1 MNKFWTRVFIIAAA
15 ALFLLFF
22 SNDFGLINI
31 QQTTI
36 VTAIGIDRSQ
46 EEGKIDVSAQIAV
59 PNESKAS
66 SVLVQGVETVG
77 EAIAEFNGKTG
88 WYPTLVHCRLVLLGA
103 EAVSE
108 DVFATLD
115 YFLRSEF
122 VEDSCLV
129 AVCETTA
136 AETLQANSPVGDL
149 PSSAIT
155 KVLSSQAQKTGQ
167 VSVCNLRDFSK
178 GYFSESASGYLPIIS
193 IKKEASNEGGNQ
205 SSGSTQNTGSDSGS
219 GQNGGDAGAQKKN
232 DSDVFDAS
240 KTALFFQGKQVAE
253 LSPNETLAFNLAD
266 TKTDFAY
273 GDVEV
278 FENGTKVTYNLKM
291 KIEKKAQKL
300 GMTFYWYSPT
310 PYCIY
315 NPISSGLGNKSCA
328 AFDSLI
334 SVAPNGDVLPCSSW
348 DESMG
353 NLFNQDFKTIW
364 FSARGDYFRNK
375 HFAPSECSG
384 CQAFIPCQ
392 GACPLY
398 WKVKSST
405 VLNSCKKEVEK

>member
-66 SVLVQGVETVG
+66 SVLVQGTETVG

-108 DVFATLD
+108 DVFANLD

-219 GQNGGDAGAQKKN
+219 GQTGGDAGAQKKN

-300 GMTFYWYSPT
+300 KFEDGVPVFTFR
-310 PYCIY
+310 IRAKAQ
-315 NPISSGLGNKSCA
+315 ISDADKPSDIVDIAKTALVPAHVLRA
-328 AFDSLI
+328 AEEMFRAQL
-334 SVAPNGDVLPCSSW
+334 
-348 DESMG
+348 ESA
-353 NLFNQDFKTIW
+353 FEKT
-364 FSARGDYFRNK
+364 R
-375 HFAPSECSG
+375 ESG
-384 CQAFIPCQ
+384 CDLFQLQQKLFRFCHSQYDSHRETLLKDARVFYDIRFDT
-392 GACPLY
+392 LR
-398 WKVKSST
+398 
-405 VLNSCKKEVEK
+405 

>member
-108 DVFATLD
+108 DVFATLG

-205 SSGSTQNTGSDSGS
+205 SSGSTRNTGSDSGS
-219 GQNGGDAGAQKKN
+219 GQTGGDAGAQKKN

-300 GMTFYWYSPT
+300 KFEDGVPVFTFR
-310 PYCIY
+310 IRAKAQ
-315 NPISSGLGNKSCA
+315 ISDADKPSDIVDIAKTALVPAHVLRA
-328 AFDSLI
+328 AEEMFRAQL
-334 SVAPNGDVLPCSSW
+334 
-348 DESMG
+348 ESA
-353 NLFNQDFKTIW
+353 FEKT
-364 FSARGDYFRNK
+364 RQ
-375 HFAPSECSG
+375 SG
-384 CQAFIPCQ
+384 CDLFRLQQKLFRFCHSQYDSHRETILKDARVFYDIRFDT
-392 GACPLY
+392 LR
-398 WKVKSST
+398 
-405 VLNSCKKEVEK
+405 

>member
-1 MNKFWTRVFIIAAA
+1 MNKIWTRVFIIAAA

-66 SVLVQGVETVG
+66 SVLVQGAETVG

-205 SSGSTQNTGSDSGS
+205 SSGSTQNTGSDAGS
-219 GQNGGDAGAQKKN
+219 GQTGGDAGAQKKN

-300 GMTFYWYSPT
+300 KFEDGVPVFTFR
-310 PYCIY
+310 IRAKAQ
-315 NPISSGLGNKSCA
+315 ISDADKPSDIVDIAKTALVPAHVLRA
-328 AFDSLI
+328 AEEMFRAQL
-334 SVAPNGDVLPCSSW
+334 
-348 DESMG
+348 ESA
-353 NLFNQDFKTIW
+353 FEKT
-364 FSARGDYFRNK
+364 RQ
-375 HFAPSECSG
+375 SG
-384 CQAFIPCQ
+384 CDLFQLQQKLFRFCHSQYDSHRETLLKDARVFYDIRFDT
-392 GACPLY
+392 LR
-398 WKVKSST
+398 
-405 VLNSCKKEVEK
+405 

>member
-66 SVLVQGVETVG
+66 SVLVQGAETVG

-205 SSGSTQNTGSDSGS
+205 SSGSTQNTGSDSGR
-219 GQNGGDAGAQKKN
+219 GQTGGDAGAQKKN

-300 GMTFYWYSPT
+300 KFEDGVPVFTFR
-310 PYCIY
+310 IRAKAQ
-315 NPISSGLGNKSCA
+315 ISDADKPSDIVDIAKTALVPAHVLRA
-328 AFDSLI
+328 AEEMFRAQL
-334 SVAPNGDVLPCSSW
+334 
-348 DESMG
+348 ESA
-353 NLFNQDFKTIW
+353 FEKT
-364 FSARGDYFRNK
+364 RQ
-375 HFAPSECSG
+375 SG
-384 CQAFIPCQ
+384 CDLFQLQQKLFRFCHSQYDSHRETLLKDARVFYDIRFDT
-392 GACPLY
+392 LR
-398 WKVKSST
+398 
-405 VLNSCKKEVEK
+405 

>member
-108 DVFATLD
+108 DVFATLG

-205 SSGSTQNTGSDSGS
+205 SSGSTRNTGSDSGS
-219 GQNGGDAGAQKKN
+219 GQTGGDAGAQKKN

-300 GMTFYWYSPT
+300 KFEDGVPVFTFR
-310 PYCIY
+310 IRAKAQ
-315 NPISSGLGNKSCA
+315 ISDADKPSDIVDIAKTALVPAHVLRA
-328 AFDSLI
+328 AEEMFRAQL
-334 SVAPNGDVLPCSSW
+334 
-348 DESMG
+348 ESA
-353 NLFNQDFKTIW
+353 FEKT
-364 FSARGDYFRNK
+364 R
-375 HFAPSECSG
+375 ESG
-384 CQAFIPCQ
+384 CDLFQLQQKLFRFCHSQYDSHRETLLKDARVFYDIRFDT
-392 GACPLY
+392 LR
-398 WKVKSST
+398 
-405 VLNSCKKEVEK
+405 

>member
-1 MNKFWTRVFIIAAA
+1 MNKFWTRVFLIAAA

-66 SVLVQGVETVG
+66 SVLVQGAETVG

-108 DVFATLD
+108 DVFASLD

-167 VSVCNLRDFSK
+167 VSVCNLRDFAK
-178 GYFSESASGYLPIIS
+178 GYFSDSASGYLPVIS
-193 IKKEASNEGGNQ
+193 VKKEASKEGGNQ
-205 SSGSTQNTGSDSGS
+205 SSGNSQGADSASGGSQSADGS
-219 GQNGGDAGAQKKN
+219 GASAQSSN

-240 KTALFFQGKQVAE
+240 KTALFFQGKRVAE
-253 LSPNETLAFNLAD
+253 LTAEETLAFNLAD

-273 GDVEV
+273 GDIEV
-278 FENGTKVTYNLKM
+278 FENGSKVTYNLKM
-291 KIEKKAQKL
+291 KIGKKSMKLKFEDGVPVFTFRIRAKAQ
-300 GMTFYWYSPT
+300 
-310 PYCIY
+310 
-315 NPISSGLGNKSCA
+315 ISDADKASGIVEVAKTALVPAHVLRA
-328 AFDSLI
+328 AEEMFRAQLQS
-334 SVAPNGDVLPCSSW
+334 AF
-348 DESMG
+348 E
-353 NLFNQDFKTIW
+353 KT
-364 FSARGDYFRNK
+364 R
-375 HFAPSECSG
+375 ESG
-384 CQAFIPCQ
+384 CDLFRLRQK
-392 GACPLY
+392 LY
-398 WKVKSST
+398 RFCYPQYASHRET
-405 VLNSCKKEVEK
+405 LLQDARIFYDIRFDTLR

>member
-36 VTAIGIDRSQ
+36 VTAIGIDCSQ

-66 SVLVQGVETVG
+66 SVLVQGAETVG

-205 SSGSTQNTGSDSGS
+205 SSGSTQNTGSDSES
-219 GQNGGDAGAQKKN
+219 GQTGGDAGAQKKN

-253 LSPNETLAFNLAD
+253 LNPNETLAFNLAD

-300 GMTFYWYSPT
+300 KFEDGVPVFTFR
-310 PYCIY
+310 IRAKAQ
-315 NPISSGLGNKSCA
+315 ISDADKPSDIVDIAKTALVPAHVLRA
-328 AFDSLI
+328 AEEMFRAQL
-334 SVAPNGDVLPCSSW
+334 
-348 DESMG
+348 ESA
-353 NLFNQDFKTIW
+353 FEKT
-364 FSARGDYFRNK
+364 R
-375 HFAPSECSG
+375 ESG
-384 CQAFIPCQ
+384 CDLFQLQQKLFRFCHSQYDSHRETLLKDARVFYDIRFDT
-392 GACPLY
+392 LR
-398 WKVKSST
+398 
-405 VLNSCKKEVEK
+405 

>member
-103 EAVSE
+103 EAVSD
-108 DVFATLD
+108 DVFATLG

-205 SSGSTQNTGSDSGS
+205 SSGSTRNTGSDSGS
-219 GQNGGDAGAQKKN
+219 GQTGGDAGAQKKN

-300 GMTFYWYSPT
+300 KFEDGVPAFTFR
-310 PYCIY
+310 IRAKAQ
-315 NPISSGLGNKSCA
+315 ISDADKPSDIVDIAKTALVPAHVLRA
-328 AFDSLI
+328 AEEMFRAQL
-334 SVAPNGDVLPCSSW
+334 
-348 DESMG
+348 ESA
-353 NLFNQDFKTIW
+353 FEKT
-364 FSARGDYFRNK
+364 RQ
-375 HFAPSECSG
+375 SG
-384 CQAFIPCQ
+384 CDLFQLQQKLFRFCHSQYDSHRETLLKDARVFYDIRFDT
-392 GACPLY
+392 LR
-398 WKVKSST
+398 
-405 VLNSCKKEVEK
+405 